1 MDWKFEWHAEKASS
15 NVAKHGVDFEDA
27 VYVLDDPLRVER
39 IDGRGDYGEDRY
51 VTLGLVY
58 GVELVVV
65 YTLRADVIR
74 IISARKADANE
85 RIEYWANR

>member
-1 MDWKFEWHAEKASS
+1 MDWKFEWDAEKASL
-15 NVAKHGVDFEDA
+15 NLAKHGVDFEDA
-27 VYVLDDPLRVER
+27 IYVLEDPRRFER
-39 IDGRGDYGEDRY
+39 IDERGDYGEDRY

-65 YTLRADVIR
+65 YTLRGDAIR
-74 IISARKADANE
+74 LISARKANANE